1 MQLSRLRNALISLF
15 ACSALALANGTVGQQ
30 AESPASVELIAE
42 ESAPLTGK
50 PVWIGLLFHLAPGWH
65 IYWQNPGDSGEPPKV
80 HWELPPGWRA
90 GAIRWPLP
98 LRLGSGSV
106 VDYGYQSQ
114 VLLMAPVERAAATT
128 SLLTSVGADVRY
140 LVCREICIPRNAH
153 MTFSF
158 PAAGV
163 TLKRAYEHRSLFEQT
178 RGQLPKPL
186 PKDWKASV
194 TQQKDQFL
202 LSVRAASQIQG
213 AMFFPLEAGQID
225 NSAPQ
230 AFIPTKAG
238 IRLALRKSGQLTK
251 TISALK
257 GVLVLDTG
265 RAFELT
271 VPLIPGR

>member
-1 MQLSRLRNALISLF
+1 MQLSRLRNAVISLF
-15 ACSALALANGTVGQQ
+15 ACSALALANGTDGQE

-42 ESAPLTGK
+42 ESAPHTGK
-50 PVWIGLLFHLAPGWH
+50 PVWLGLLFHLAPGWH

-80 HWELPPGWRA
+80 RWELPPGWRA

-98 LRLGSGSV
+98 LRLGGGSV
-106 VDYGYQSQ
+106 VDYGYESQ
-114 VLLMAPVERAAATT
+114 VLLMAPVERVAATA

-140 LVCREICIPRNAH
+140 LACREICIPRNAH

-158 PAAGV
+158 PAADV
-163 TLKRAYEHRSLFEQT
+163 TLKRASEHRSLFEQT

-186 PKDWKASV
+186 PRDWKASV
-194 TQQKDQFL
+194 TQQNDQFL
-202 LSVRAASQIQG
+202 LSVSAGSRIRG
-213 AMFFPLEAGQID
+213 AMFFPLEAGQIE

-238 IRLALRKSGQLTK
+238 MRLALRKSGQLTK
-251 TISALK
+251 PISVLK

-271 VPLIPGR
+271 VAVISRR